1 MAGRGMRLT
10 LDGGA
15 LLRSGGGAM
24 AYETRPAS
32 IEHFSAGGSP
42 KRFVATYFTG
52 FLRKSLR
59 KARLSWAKSSQKLS
73 LKQYS
78 KES

>member
-1 MAGRGMRLT
+1 MAGRGMRLR
-10 LDGGA
+10 LDSGA

-24 AYETRPAS
+24 AYETRQAS
-32 IEHFSAGGSP
+32 IDHFSAGGSP
-42 KRFVATYFTG
+42 KRFVAIYFTG
-52 FLRKSLR
+52 FLRESLR

-73 LKQYS
+73 LKQWS